1 MIKILIFV
9 QFTEAIINKV
19 TMTGPG
25 QNLGGV
31 ARGGGADFGRRRAVR
46 VARPRPAVPLPL
58 PRLRQ
63 PSLLVVAVFFTTH
76 NGGGDR
82 RRGPAE
88 HPTPTPTGPAPP
100 RIASSGWRWAVW
112 RRLRRRRP
120 KRAARQAAAL
130 ARAAH
135 LEPAAVPA
143 LLLRGPARGAGRR
156 AQDARVPRRPAP
168 GAAPRAQLKC
178 GPGKV
183 QTLNNCGLLVR
194 AGPKR
199 RFPVVQPPA
208 SRRIAVPSLFLLF
221 GQTRADERPP
231 PPRRSTTG
239 ARRTSTRCWPG

>member
-1 MIKILIFV
+1 MAAAGAVAQRNPPPPPRGPPGPPPPRL
-9 QFTEAIINKV
+9 AS
-19 TMTGPG
+19 TG
-25 QNLGGV
+25 
-31 ARGGGADFGRRRAVR
+31 GRSRAV
-46 VARPRPAVPLPL
+46 
-58 PRLRQ
+58 
-63 PSLLVVAVFFTTH
+63 
-76 NGGGDR
+76 GY
-82 RRGPAE
+82 
-88 HPTPTPTGPAPP
+88 
-100 RIASSGWRWAVW
+100 W